1 MLLQTVVLAGLVIRL
16 DTTREPT
23 VTARSGETVVWSG
36 IPRKWKPWKLA
47 SGDIDGN
54 GEPDFAIGIVKQ
66 THVYP
71 RPHKT
76 VFFYELRSG
85 KVVPK
90 WKGSSLGRP
99 LVDFQYAHTPR
110 GPRLVALQTLLDGQ
124 LSLFIWKWN
133 RFGFRLERSEGTWR
147 KAMLLTPDGSYGVLV
162 ADGKS
167 IRVKL

>member
-1 MLLQTVVLAGLVIRL
+1 MLLQTIALAGLVIRL

-23 VTARSGETVVWSG
+23 VTARRGETVVWSG

-54 GEPDFAIGIVKQ
+54 GMPDFAIGIVKQ
-66 THVYP
+66 THIYP

-76 VFFYELRSG
+76 VFFYEVRGG

-99 LVDFQYAHTPR
+99 LVDFQYANTAR
-110 GPRLVALQTLLDGQ
+110 GPRLIALQTLLDGR
-124 LSLFIWKWN
+124 LSLFIWRWN
-133 RFGFRLERSEGTWR
+133 RFGFRLERSEGSWR
-147 KAMLLTPDGSYGVLV
+147 TAKLLPPQDSQGLLV
-162 ADGKS
+162 ADGKP